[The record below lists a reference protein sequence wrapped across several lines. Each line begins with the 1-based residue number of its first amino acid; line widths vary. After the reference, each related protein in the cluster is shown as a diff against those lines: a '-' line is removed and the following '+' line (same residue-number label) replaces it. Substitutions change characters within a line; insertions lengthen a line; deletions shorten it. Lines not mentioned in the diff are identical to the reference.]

1 VAVEGSSQAV
11 YRMRMLYIRGD
22 IAEQQDGLLPLTM
35 IDDA

>member
-1 VAVEGSSQAV
+1 
-11 YRMRMLYIRGD
+11 MRMLYIRGD